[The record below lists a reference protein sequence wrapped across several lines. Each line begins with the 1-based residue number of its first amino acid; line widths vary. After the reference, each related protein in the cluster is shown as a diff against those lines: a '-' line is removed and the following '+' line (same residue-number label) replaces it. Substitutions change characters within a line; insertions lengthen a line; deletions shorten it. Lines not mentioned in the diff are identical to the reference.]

1 MWSRVP
7 ERVASERLAVRVK
20 SDLDASRTAD
30 TTSRSVR
37 PILTTLSLT
46 AVLTLLAAPVSAQQP
61 SSPGEDPARVEEA
74 RARYRE
80 GLQFFQRRQYPEALV
95 AFERSFRLRP
105 HPFTLYNAAEARMR
119 AGDHAGAIAQLRD
132 LLAMTDPAPD
142 AELVTRARGLAQQ
155 MGEQNLQPTPPRQLS
170 CPECPPPPP
179 PRECPPPPPAVRVTT
194 QVSPAAW
201 ALAGGSLALTAMGAG
216 FLAVAID
223 NANTYANPMTPRPL
237 QDELRSQGET
247 YRILGVVGL
256 VAGMGAAV
264 GAVWMLTHPRR
275 VEETLSMARVNV
287 GVGPGGVAVAGT
299 F

>member
-1 MWSRVP
+1 V
-7 ERVASERLAVRVK
+7 RLQP
-20 SDLDASRTAD
+20 TA
-30 TTSRSVR
+30 
-37 PILTTLSLT
+37 LALSL
-46 AVLTLLAAPVSAQQP
+46 AAALAAAAAPALAQQQP
-61 SSPGEDPARVEEA
+61 TPAGEDPARVEEA

-80 GLQFFQRRQYPEALV
+80 GLQLFQRRQYAEATV
-95 AFERSFRLRP
+95 AFERSYHLRP

-119 AGDHAGAIAQLRD
+119 AGDNAGAIAQLRD

-142 AELVTRARGLAQQ
+142 ADLAGRARTLAQS
-155 MGEQNLQPTPPRQLS
+155 MGEQNLQPTPPRQIA

-179 PRECPPPPPAVRVTT
+179 VRECPPPPPATQITT

-201 ALAGGSLALTAMGAG
+201 GLAGGALVLTAVGAS
-216 FLAVAID
+216 FLGVAID
-223 NANTYANPMTPRPL
+223 NASTYANPGATRPL

-256 VAGMGAAV
+256 VAGVGAAV

-275 VEETLSMARVNV
+275 VESAAPMARVDF
-287 GVGPGGVAVAGT
+287 GLGPGAVAVSGT